1 MLSLQTK
8 NKKLK
13 RLIDLKVKN
22 SNINNFS
29 VPVINL
35 SCINRKN
42 IYCFVF
48 TLIVFYFY
56 HCYFHIQCNCY
67 SKNCFLL
74 LICNN
79 FLLLDV
85 QKKFFF
91 FLKNKSIIFSKKAFE
106 NIIFKIIQVI
116 FKQY

>member
-42 IYCFVF
+42 IYCF
-48 TLIVFYFY
+48 IIY
-56 HCYFHIQCNCY
+56 N
-67 SKNCFLL
+67 
-74 LICNN
+74 
-79 FLLLDV
+79 
-85 QKKFFF
+85 FFF
-91 FLKNKSIIFSKKAFE
+91 IYIKMSFE